1 MKIMEKVIVIEKIEL
16 SAGAGEV
23 LAEMQKEVVGTEFTI
38 AMLKVRGVAGAN
50 PSHLTKLVKEGLAVR
65 LGEVSIECKCC
76 GNKRKVLAHALTE
89 KGMNYQ
95 A

>member
-1 MKIMEKVIVIEKIEL
+1 MEKVVIQEIKL
-16 SAGAGEV
+16 SAGAKEV

-38 AMLKVRGVAGAN
+38 AMLKARGVAGAN
-50 PSHLTKLVKEGLAVR
+50 PSHLAKLTREGLAVR

-76 GNKRKVLAHALTE
+76 GHKRTVLAHALTE

-95 A
+95 V